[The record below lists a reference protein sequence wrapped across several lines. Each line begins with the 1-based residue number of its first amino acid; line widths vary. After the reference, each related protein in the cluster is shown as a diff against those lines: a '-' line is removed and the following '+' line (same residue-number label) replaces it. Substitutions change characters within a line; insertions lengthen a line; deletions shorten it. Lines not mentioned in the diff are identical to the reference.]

1 MSSFLRR
8 WPLIIPL
15 SRRSVKCQE
24 HPIYLDLSQNHS
36 NYVTI
41 SLSLGPHSHY
51 LIILSD
57 LDSLYSYHLSRPITV
72 YDQLQELA
80 AAEQKD
86 PIEIITALIDIAH
99 QRQSW
104 LRELEELRD
113 LIREQ
118 GGLRIGTTKEEV
130 IEKLRQTRR
139 EIFEAEYAHL
149 YR

>member
-1 MSSFLRR
+1 M
-8 WPLIIPL
+8 
-15 SRRSVKCQE
+15 
-24 HPIYLDLSQNHS
+24 
-36 NYVTI
+36 
-41 SLSLGPHSHY
+41 
-51 LIILSD
+51 
-57 LDSLYSYHLSRPITV
+57 
-72 YDQLQELA
+72 
-80 AAEQKD
+80 
-86 PIEIITALIDIAH
+86 AH

-104 LRELEELRD
+104 LRELHELQE

>member
-1 MSSFLRR
+1 MATNM
-8 WPLIIPL
+8 
-15 SRRSVKCQE
+15 VKLE
-24 HPIYLDLSQNHS
+24 LPASAYE
-36 NYVTI
+36 
-41 SLSLGPHSHY
+41 
-51 LIILSD
+51 
-57 LDSLYSYHLSRPITV
+57 
-72 YDQLQELA
+72 QLQELA

-86 PIEIITALIDIAH
+86 PIEVITELIDMAH

-104 LRELEELRD
+104 LRELHELQD

-118 GGLRIGTTKEEV
+118 GGLQIGTTKEEI